1 MPAPSS
7 PRRTVLAPALGL
19 FFLAPL
25 VGEFLLGNLP
35 ITLLPALV
43 VLAPLYGAGALL
55 IRETARRFH
64 LSWPGLLLLGLTFGV
79 IEEAY
84 TTQSLFN
91 PNYLGLR
98 LLDYGFIPALGI
110 SAWWT
115 VFVLTLHTI
124 WSTVVPIALMEILTP
139 NARRTPWLGP
149 VALGVTVV
157 VFLFGCA
164 VLTAMEMKKGFIA
177 TPAQFAVS
185 GLVVLG
191 LIALALT
198 FGRRPAP
205 AAPSPAAPAPR
216 PALAFAL
223 AASTGGAFWALVA
236 VRDHMPS
243 ALNVV
248 AMLLVLAA
256 GASGMVR
263 LSRRSG
269 WAEPHQLGLCAG
281 FLFVYGV
288 HAFMQA
294 PSVGNVSPLVDR
306 CGDVVFGA
314 LAVALVAFAARRAR
328 PPSFPEKA

>member
-1 MPAPSS
+1 M
-7 PRRTVLAPALGL
+7 LAPAVGL

-124 WSTVVPIALMEILTP
+124 WSTIVPIALMETLTP
-139 NARRTPWLGP
+139 TARRTPWLGP
-149 VALGVTVV
+149 VALGVTAV
-157 VFLFGCA
+157 VFLFGCG
-164 VLTAMEMKKGFIA
+164 VLTAMEMKKGFLA
-177 TPAQFAVS
+177 TPAQFAIS

-191 LIALALT
+191 LIALAFT
-198 FGRRPAP
+198 IGRRSAP
-205 AAPSPAAPAPR
+205 PAPSPTAPTPR
-216 PALAFAL
+216 PAFAFAL
-223 AASTGGAFWALVA
+223 AAITGGAFWALVA
-236 VRDHMPS
+236 VRDRLPP
-243 ALNVV
+243 AFNVV

-256 GASGMVR
+256 GASGIVR
-263 LSRRSG
+263 LSRRNG
-269 WAEPHQLGLCAG
+269 WAEPHRLGLCAG

-294 PSVGNVSPLVDR
+294 PSVGQVSPLVDR

-314 LAVALVAFAARRAR
+314 LAIVLVAVAARRAR
-328 PPSFPEKA
+328 QP